1 LEKLQRPVRP
11 QAAACRPTS
20 EVIEAL
26 SYCRRSV
33 HDGVGASSCD
43 GVGLHLGVVD
53 TELLHRVLPLHGDM
67 LITYDHDSSA
77 ERPDS
82 RREEEQSSPRDLK
95 VHTVEALFSPTTSSH
110 RLCPSPPWSTP
121 WFCPSSIRFAAAA
134 TATSLTF
141 LVRRL
146 LFREDGIERK
156 STGFDMMVGIGG

>member
-1 LEKLQRPVRP
+1 
-11 QAAACRPTS
+11 
-20 EVIEAL
+20 
-26 SYCRRSV
+26 
-33 HDGVGASSCD
+33 
-43 GVGLHLGVVD
+43 
-53 TELLHRVLPLHGDM
+53 M

-82 RREEEQSSPRDLK
+82 RREEERSSPRDFK

-156 STGFDMMVGIGG
+156 STGFDMMVGTTGFETDSAGPARDDTGLCIPMHRLVRDSSYGCYFDRFY